1 MGRARRRHRNFSRAP
16 PLHPRRPSRPRR
28 PGPHRWRRRP
38 HLHRKGP
45 HQPRRPRISKS
56 SALLL
61 RHLPSTARS
70 RQILASRQRNPSPRP
85 HLHEG
90 SRVKIL
96 IRATN
101 WIGDAIMSIPALQAI
116 RCREPQAE
124 ISILARRA
132 VAGIYENQPFANEI
146 LPLEDAP
153 DPAAGLR
160 ELRFDVAIL
169 LQNAFS
175 AAWLVWRAKIPERI
189 GYARDGRSPLLT
201 RAIPVPKNGEIPA
214 HEYFLK

>member
-1 MGRARRRHRNFSRAP
+1 
-16 PLHPRRPSRPRR
+16 
-28 PGPHRWRRRP
+28 
-38 HLHRKGP
+38 
-45 HQPRRPRISKS
+45 
-56 SALLL
+56 
-61 RHLPSTARS
+61 
-70 RQILASRQRNPSPRP
+70 
-85 HLHEG
+85 
-90 SRVKIL
+90 VKIL

-153 DPAAGLR
+153 DPVAGLR

-214 HEYFLK
+214 HESFYYLELLHRAGWLVETSDQLQYQLAHQLPPVEEIRLHVDPAARDAADQLQLQSGAHPNAPRIAFAPGASYGSAKCWPKVKMQKARWHHE